1 MHLNDIDFKIGLFR
15 IYSELFCD
23 YFAILIF
30 FEFSRRRYSV
40 FLQVCTRMTFRFNR
54 LNSTGFISSLK
65 IGMKKM
71 KFWARKKRI
80 GVLGPEKDILEYL
93 ENSHHTWTYVN
104 SQKISQ
110 KGHLRS
116 ITISRLFGVNVTL
129 VIYGLA
135 HLTARAHMTGLNVIF
150 WHFFWHFISN

>member
-30 FEFSRRRYSV
+30 SVSRRRYSV

-65 IGMKKM
+65 NWNEKNEILGQKKN
-71 KFWARKKRI
+71 I

-93 ENSHHTWTYVN
+93 ENSHHT
-104 SQKISQ
+104 
-110 KGHLRS
+110 
-116 ITISRLFGVNVTL
+116 
-129 VIYGLA
+129 
-135 HLTARAHMTGLNVIF
+135 
-150 WHFFWHFISN
+150 

>member
-1 MHLNDIDFKIGLFR
+1 MHLNDIESKLAYFEYIL
-15 IYSELFCD
+15 SD

-30 FEFSRRRYSV
+30 FEFDFGQPETV
-40 FLQVCTRMTFRFNR
+40 FGFLQVCTRMTFRFNR

-65 IGMKKM
+65 MLEWKNWNFGP
-71 KFWARKKRI
+71 

-110 KGHLRS
+110 KGHFRS
-116 ITISRLFGVNVTL
+116 ITISGSFGVIVTL